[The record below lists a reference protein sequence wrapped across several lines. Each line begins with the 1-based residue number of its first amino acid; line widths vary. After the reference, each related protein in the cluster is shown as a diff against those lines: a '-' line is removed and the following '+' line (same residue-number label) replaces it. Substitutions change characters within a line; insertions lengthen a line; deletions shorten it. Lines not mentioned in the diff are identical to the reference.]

1 MEDEQSTVA
10 VDTAQPDPILDA
22 LGDSDETT
30 VEQNTE
36 DVTEPT
42 DEVTESEADIPAAE
56 ESTEESED
64 LQPDDDPKEI
74 ARRAYEERQR
84 AKAERE
90 QRVQQASEQYVS
102 QAEDEYDQRLRTM
115 EVQEYNRKIE
125 AVENNLISEFERV
138 KANPDLQIFN
148 PENKESFNQRAYD
161 KALRDY
167 NAGYINYDQNGN
179 MTGLK
184 GSLIEHLKETADLL
198 NGATRT
204 GAVQQ
209 VRATRTMRNN
219 ADTKPAASP
228 KASTKDTVLEIL
240 QSD

>member
-22 LGDSDETT
+22 LTGDEEQVELTT
-30 VEQNTE
+30 DDQSTDTEEVE
-36 DVTEPT
+36 EP
-42 DEVTESEADIPAAE
+42 EADVPAAE

-90 QRVQQASEQYVS
+90 ARVAASSEEYVS

-125 AVENNLISEFERV
+125 AVENTLISEFERV

-148 PENKESFNQRAYD
+148 PENKEAFNERAYE

-179 MTGLK
+179 MLGLK

-198 NGATRT
+198 NGAVRT

-209 VRATRTMRNN
+209 VRATRSMRTN
-219 ADTKPAASP
+219 ADTRPAATP
-228 KASTKDTVLEIL
+228 KAPQRDTILEIL